1 MPRTTPSSLRIRAAA
16 ASRPSPHH
24 VECEDAWCIYDHDH
38 SRGDGLYVVCDGVS
52 TAGAGL
58 AAAKLACNRIGQF
71 EEPGAR
77 RHPDTLFQLV
87 SEIDWEL
94 RGTGRH
100 AKCTLAMTWVDG
112 SVAHVYTVGD
122 SPVYRLRGGR
132 ARQAGA
138 EKTGTFRRLAA
149 FLGMGPSVSEV
160 LTIDQW
166 PLVAGDVLMLMS
178 DGVLEALDEED
189 LADIWANTKE
199 PDACAHD
206 IIAEVARVGVDDDAT
221 VIVVEIQGR
230 PGEQKAQNP
239 YTPPDPPAWLSQAR
253 RR

>member
-1 MPRTTPSSLRIRAAA
+1 MLRTASNPLRVRAAA

-38 SRGDGLYVVCDGVS
+38 EQGDGLFVVCDGVS
-52 TAGAGL
+52 TAGEGL
-58 AAAKLACNRIGQF
+58 AAARLACNRLGQF

-77 RHPDTLFQLV
+77 RHPDTLSQLV

-94 RGTGRH
+94 RGTGSH

-112 SVAHVYTVGD
+112 ETAHVFTVGD
-122 SPVYRLRGGR
+122 SPVYRLRQGR

-160 LTIDQW
+160 LTVDRW
-166 PLVAGDVLMLMS
+166 PLQANDVLMLMS
-178 DGVLEALDEED
+178 DGVLEALDEDD
-189 LADIWANTKE
+189 LTEIWERTRDPE
-199 PDACAHD
+199 PCAQE

-221 VIVVEIQGR
+221 VIVVEVQGR
-230 PGEQKAQNP
+230 TETTQAQSP
-239 YTPPDPPAWLSQAR
+239 FTPPDPPAWLSQVR